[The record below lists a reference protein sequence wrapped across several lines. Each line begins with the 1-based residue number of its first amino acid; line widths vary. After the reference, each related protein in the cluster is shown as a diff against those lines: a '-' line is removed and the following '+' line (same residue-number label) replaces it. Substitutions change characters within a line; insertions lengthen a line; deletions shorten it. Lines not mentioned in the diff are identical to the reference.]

1 MESADL
7 GYLKSRV
14 IRQQPKVHDTFVS
27 EELVLLSYAKGC
39 YHPLSVGKS
48 GQEALFSAAGR

>member
-1 MESADL
+1 M
-7 GYLKSRV
+7 
-14 IRQQPKVHDTFVS
+14 IRQRSEVHDTFVS